1 MTNFCLECFNKIMNF
16 KYTKEDVIEELGI
29 CKECGEYK
37 KVVVDLRGGGFLMT
51 SIRHVID
58 KNKHSKNDSF

>member
-1 MTNFCLECFNKIMNF
+1 MNF

-58 KNKHSKNDSF
+58 KLKDSKNDSF

>member
-1 MTNFCLECFNKIMNF
+1 MNF

-58 KNKHSKNDSF
+58 KHKDSKKDSF